1 MNSPSATELVNPLMV
16 SLSNQNILLF
26 DRLAPRYFDILS
38 MGGVQGKWRDL
49 ASNPFISRI

>member
-1 MNSPSATELVNPLMV
+1 MEPYAL
-16 SLSNQNILLF
+16 LLF
-26 DRLAPRYFDILS
+26 DRLAPRYFNILS